1 MLHRCFSTNP
11 HTTFSF
17 SQALKQT
24 SNNVNTANTLPC
36 YLFVSLSII
45 VYDVGKNGYH
55 NRIIQQSYNSYT
67 TRRQEQSSN
76 DVNSTQVNKQ
86 YLNEGSNKGNQ
97 QHFN

>member
-45 VYDVGKNGYH
+45 VYDVGKTD
-55 NRIIQQSYNSYT
+55 IIAQPYSRTTIATQHEDKNSHQT
-67 TRRQEQSSN
+67 M
-76 DVNSTQVNKQ
+76 
-86 YLNEGSNKGNQ
+86 
-97 QHFN
+97 